1 MAGESDKLTNDVP
14 CPNPDCRYD
23 HHLEGSNFCMLC
35 GTLLYQRCG
44 DCLSSN
50 PQYAK
55 FCYYCGTSLL
65 ELRAMQDDES
75 GEDEDS

>member
-1 MAGESDKLTNDVP
+1 MAGESDKLTNNVP

-23 HHLEGSNFCMLC
+23 HHLEDSNFCMLC

-65 ELRAMQDDES
+65 ELRAMQDDET